1 MHNIRNTG
9 DLESIRADRSL
20 IISRQNL
27 LEKVEEQVSNWVL
40 FFIISSAVIMLSI
53 IMGIVMEYT
62 GNLWIARV
70 IIITII
76 SICIAWWFWTLAF
89 ILDITKNQKIIYQL
103 LNEISQDIEIVK
115 SEIIEVDA
123 SSSK

>member
-9 DLESIRADRSL
+9 DLESIRADRRL

>member
-1 MHNIRNTG
+1 
-9 DLESIRADRSL
+9 
-20 IISRQNL
+20 
-27 LEKVEEQVSNWVL
+27 
-40 FFIISSAVIMLSI
+40 
-53 IMGIVMEYT
+53 MGIVMEYT